1 MQIVIDISEDVYT
14 RLLDNGRPMDIAD
27 GIVIDRAIHNGIPLP
42 KGHGDLKDNDT
53 LDTIFLNATNSPNKK
68 LSYEEISNLILD
80 APTVIEA
87 DKENE

>member
-1 MQIVIDISEDVYT
+1 MKIVIDIPDGYVGVVMQNQKIDGSAMDK
-14 RLLDNGRPMDIAD
+14 LLRQA
-27 GIVIDRAIHNGIPLP
+27 VIDGTPLP

-80 APTVIEA
+80 APTIIEA
-87 DKENE
+87 DKGAM